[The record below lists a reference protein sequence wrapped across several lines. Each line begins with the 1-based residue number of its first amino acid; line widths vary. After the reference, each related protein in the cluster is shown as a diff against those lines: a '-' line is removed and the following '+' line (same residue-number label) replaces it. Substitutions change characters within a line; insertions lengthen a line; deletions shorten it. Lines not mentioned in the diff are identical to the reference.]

1 MSVRLENIDEL
12 IKRTNVGYEDAKEAL
27 ENCNDD
33 ILEALIYLEK
43 QNKIKS
49 GAANQKEYSLWDKI
63 KKLIKKG
70 NETRFI
76 IKKRDSIVLSMPVTA
91 AVIITIIVPYIVGVA
106 LVIALITGHRLKFES
121 KNTDTTKV
129 NEVLSKVSDTVDT
142 AKKKLV
148 ETENN
153 ETAGN

>member
-1 MSVRLENIDEL
+1 MVM
-12 IKRTNVGYEDAKEAL
+12 
-27 ENCNDD
+27 
-33 ILEALIYLEK
+33 EK

-76 IKKRDSIVLSMPVTA
+76 VKKRDNIVLSMPVTA
-91 AVIITIIVPYIVGVA
+91 AVIITIIVPYIVGAA
-106 LVIALITGHRLKFES
+106 LIIALITGHRLKFEG

-129 NEVLSKVSDTVDT
+129 NEVLNKVSDTVDT
-142 AKKKLV
+142 AKRKLA